1 MRFLLLCVAL
11 LGLLNPALAQPLPRL
26 KVSENRR
33 FLVTEPTDGR
43 PGTPFFWL
51 GDTGWELFHRLR
63 REEADR
69 YLKRRAEQ
77 GFTVI
82 QAVVLA
88 EFDGLRTP
96 NPYGRVPFYND
107 DPARPNE
114 EYFQYVDE
122 VLTLAERHGLYI
134 ALLPTWG
141 DKLFKNTWGAGP
153 EIFNPTNARAYGE
166 WIGRR
171 YRDRTNLIWVLGG
184 DRNPREGTQDVE
196 VWRQMAAGVEA
207 GVGGRDRALMTF
219 HPQPSPTCSSSP
231 WFHDDDW
238 LDFNM
243 LQTGHCRDTPVWDLI
258 QGDYNKSRVK
268 PTLNGEP
275 IYEDH
280 PVCFNATDLG
290 HSSAYDCR
298 KAAYLS
304 LFAGG
309 FGHTYGCHDIW
320 QFYDKTREPVNRPL
334 NAWQDALNLPFANQI
349 RHVRALL
356 ESRPLLERVPDNTLV
371 VSNYCNAERVQATR
385 GRDYLMVYSAQG
397 KPIVLNLD
405 KKLTGTRLKGYWFD
419 PRKGETRDAG
429 TFANRGQQTFT
440 PPGSGQGQ
448 DWILVLDDEAR
459 GYPAPGKK

>member
-1 MRFLLLCVAL
+1 MRLLLL
-11 LGLLNPALAQPLPRL
+11 LAVLLAVSPFLHAQLPRL
-26 KVSENRR
+26 KVSDNRR
-33 FLVTEPTDGR
+33 FLVTETADGR
-43 PGTPFFWL
+43 PGQPFFWM
-51 GDTGWELFHRLR
+51 GDTGWELFHRLK
-63 REEADR
+63 REEAEK

-107 DPARPNE
+107 DPSKPNE
-114 EYFQYVDE
+114 EYFRHVDD
-122 VLTLAERHGLYI
+122 VISMAEKHGLYI

-166 WIGRR
+166 WIGKR

-196 VWRQMAAGVEA
+196 VWRQMAAGVQA
-207 GVGGRDRALMTF
+207 GVGGADRALMTY
-219 HPQPSPTCSSSP
+219 HPQPSQTSSSSP
-231 WFHDDDW
+231 WFHEDAW

-258 QGDYNKSRVK
+258 QGDYAKATVK
-268 PTLNGEP
+268 PTLNAEP

-280 PVCFNATDLG
+280 PVCFNANDLG
-290 HSSAYDCR
+290 HSGAYDCR

-334 NAWQDALNLPFANQI
+334 NVWSDALELTFANQVK
-349 RHVRALL
+349 HVRTLMQ
-356 ESRPLLERVPDNTLV
+356 SRPLLERVPDNSLV

-385 GRDYLMVYSAQG
+385 GKDYVMVYSAQG
-397 KPIVLNLD
+397 KPIQLNLD
-405 KKLTGTRLKGYWFD
+405 KKISGARLKGYWFD
-419 PRKGETRDAG
+419 PRKGETKEAG
-429 TFANRGQQTFT
+429 TFDNRGQQTFT
-440 PPGSGQGQ
+440 PPTSGQGQ
-448 DWILVLDDEAR
+448 DWVLVLDDTAKN
-459 GYPAPGKK
+459 YPVPGK